1 MKQSKK
7 RVFTALLGVTILAS
21 GALLISGLAS
31 ASAAAI
37 PVLNMGSSASFGV
50 LANSEITSATASSI
64 SGSEGSNI
72 GIGSGTAATGVISY
86 TGSQVLAGTSLTALV
101 AAASALA
108 DSRGGTTTGA
118 ELGGQTLAPGAYTNG
133 TFEITGNLTLNAA
146 GVPSAVFIL
155 RSTSTLVTAV
165 ASTVTLAGGAQAC
178 NVFWQIGSSATLGAS
193 STMVGHVIAQSS
205 ISTGAGSVVN
215 GQLIAVT
222 AAVTLGGTTIANNS
236 CAAVTPVVPTT
247 PAPVVTTPVT
257 PVVPATPA
265 VVPATPAVVPTTP
278 APVVTTPVTPV
289 VPATPAVVPATPAVV
304 PATPAV
310 VPAILHVVKVV
321 INTHDGTSTAT
332 SFVIHV
338 THNGKDVTGSPMST
352 IGGTGNT
359 YSLAPGNYIVYEE
372 PTNGYRGVWSGNIS
386 TGGGVSLSA
395 GQDLTV
401 TRTNYDMGTSAV
413 APATVVTPTPD
424 VPAPVTETV
433 SGGQLPN
440 TASPWGNW
448 LLAGSFLMLVG
459 VVGLI
464 SRKVLA
470 K

>member
-236 CAAVTPVVPTT
+236 CAAVTPVVP
-247 PAPVVTTPVT
+247 ASE
-257 PVVPATPA
+257 
-265 VVPATPAVVPTTP
+265 

>member
-21 GALLISGLAS
+21 GALLISGLSS
-31 ASAAAI
+31 ANAAAI

-265 VVPATPAVVPTTP
+265 VVPATPAVVP
-278 APVVTTPVTPV
+278 
-289 VPATPAVVPATPAVV
+289 ATPAVV

-352 IGGTGNT
+352 IGGTGDT

>member
-21 GALLISGLAS
+21 GALLISGLSS
-31 ASAAAI
+31 ANAAAI

-265 VVPATPAVVPTTP
+265 VVPATPAVVP
-278 APVVTTPVTPV
+278 
-289 VPATPAVVPATPAVV
+289 ATPAVVPATPAVV

-352 IGGTGNT
+352 IGGTGDT

>member
-265 VVPATPAVVPTTP
+265 VVPATPAVVP
-278 APVVTTPVTPV
+278 
-289 VPATPAVVPATPAVV
+289 
-304 PATPAV
+304 
-310 VPAILHVVKVV
+310 AILHVVKVV

-352 IGGTGNT
+352 IGGTGDT

>member
-21 GALLISGLAS
+21 GALLISGLSS
-31 ASAAAI
+31 ANAAAI

-265 VVPATPAVVPTTP
+265 VVPATPAVVP
-278 APVVTTPVTPV
+278 
-289 VPATPAVVPATPAVV
+289 
-304 PATPAV
+304 
-310 VPAILHVVKVV
+310 AILHVVKVV

-352 IGGTGNT
+352 IGGTGDT

>member
-265 VVPATPAVVPTTP
+265 VVPATPAVVP
-278 APVVTTPVTPV
+278 
-289 VPATPAVVPATPAVV
+289 
-304 PATPAV
+304 
-310 VPAILHVVKVV
+310 AILHVVKVV

>member
-21 GALLISGLAS
+21 GALLISGLSS
-31 ASAAAI
+31 ANAAAI

-265 VVPATPAVVPTTP
+265 VVPATPAVVP
-278 APVVTTPVTPV
+278 
-289 VPATPAVVPATPAVV
+289 
-304 PATPAV
+304 ATPAV

-352 IGGTGNT
+352 IGGTGDT

>member
-265 VVPATPAVVPTTP
+265 VVPATPAVVP
-278 APVVTTPVTPV
+278 
-289 VPATPAVVPATPAVV
+289 ATPAVV

>member
-165 ASTVTLAGGAQAC
+165 ASTVTLAGGAKAC

-265 VVPATPAVVPTTP
+265 VVPATPAVVP
-278 APVVTTPVTPV
+278 
-289 VPATPAVVPATPAVV
+289 ATPAVV

-352 IGGTGNT
+352 IGGTGDT

>member
-21 GALLISGLAS
+21 GALLISGLSS
-31 ASAAAI
+31 ANAAAI

-265 VVPATPAVVPTTP
+265 VVPATPAVVP
-278 APVVTTPVTPV
+278 
-289 VPATPAVVPATPAVV
+289 
-304 PATPAV
+304 
-310 VPAILHVVKVV
+310 AILHVVKVV

-352 IGGTGNT
+352 IGGAGDT

>member
-265 VVPATPAVVPTTP
+265 VVPATPAVVP
-278 APVVTTPVTPV
+278 
-289 VPATPAVVPATPAVV
+289 
-304 PATPAV
+304 ATPAV

-352 IGGTGNT
+352 IGGTGDT

>member
-21 GALLISGLAS
+21 GALLISGLSS
-31 ASAAAI
+31 ANAAAI

-236 CAAVTPVVPTT
+236 CAAVTPVVP
-247 PAPVVTTPVT
+247 ASE
-257 PVVPATPA
+257 
-265 VVPATPAVVPTTP
+265 

-310 VPAILHVVKVV
+310 VPATPAVVPATPAVVPAVVPAILHVVKVV
-321 INTHDGTSTAT
+321 INTHDGTSIAT

>member
-236 CAAVTPVVPTT
+236 CAAVTPVVPASE
-247 PAPVVTTPVT
+247 APVVTTPVT
-257 PVVPATPA
+257 P

-278 APVVTTPVTPV
+278 APVVTTPVTP
-289 VPATPAVVPATPAVV
+289 VVPATPAVV

-352 IGGTGNT
+352 IGGTGDT

>member
-257 PVVPATPA
+257 L
-265 VVPATPAVVPTTP
+265 
-278 APVVTTPVTPV
+278 V

-352 IGGTGNT
+352 IGGTGDT

>member
-1 MKQSKK
+1 M
-7 RVFTALLGVTILAS
+7 
-21 GALLISGLAS
+21 
-31 ASAAAI
+31 
-37 PVLNMGSSASFGV
+37 
-50 LANSEITSATASSI
+50 
-64 SGSEGSNI
+64 
-72 GIGSGTAATGVISY
+72 
-86 TGSQVLAGTSLTALV
+86 
-101 AAASALA
+101 
-108 DSRGGTTTGA
+108 
-118 ELGGQTLAPGAYTNG
+118 
-133 TFEITGNLTLNAA
+133 
-146 GVPSAVFIL
+146 
-155 RSTSTLVTAV
+155 
-165 ASTVTLAGGAQAC
+165 
-178 NVFWQIGSSATLGAS
+178 
-193 STMVGHVIAQSS
+193 
-205 ISTGAGSVVN
+205 
-215 GQLIAVT
+215 
-222 AAVTLGGTTIANNS
+222 
-236 CAAVTPVVPTT
+236 
-247 PAPVVTTPVT
+247 
-257 PVVPATPA
+257 
-265 VVPATPAVVPTTP
+265 
-278 APVVTTPVTPV
+278 
-289 VPATPAVVPATPAVV
+289 
-304 PATPAV
+304 
-310 VPAILHVVKVV
+310 PAILHVVKVV

-352 IGGTGNT
+352 IGGTGDT

>member
-21 GALLISGLAS
+21 GALLISGLSS
-31 ASAAAI
+31 ANAAAI

-265 VVPATPAVVPTTP
+265 VVPATPAVVP
-278 APVVTTPVTPV
+278 
-289 VPATPAVVPATPAVV
+289 ATPAVVPATPAVV

-352 IGGTGNT
+352 IGGTGDT

-413 APATVVTPTPD
+413 APVTVVTPTPD
-424 VPAPVTETV
+424 VSAPVTETV
-433 SGGQLPN
+433 TGGQLPN

>member
-265 VVPATPAVVPTTP
+265 VVPATPAVVP
-278 APVVTTPVTPV
+278 
-289 VPATPAVVPATPAVV
+289 ATPAVV

-352 IGGTGNT
+352 IGGTGDT

>member
-265 VVPATPAVVPTTP
+265 VVPATPAVVP
-278 APVVTTPVTPV
+278 
-289 VPATPAVVPATPAVV
+289 
-304 PATPAV
+304 ATPAV

>member
-21 GALLISGLAS
+21 GALLISGLSS
-31 ASAAAI
+31 ANAAAI

-265 VVPATPAVVPTTP
+265 VVPATPAVVP
-278 APVVTTPVTPV
+278 
-289 VPATPAVVPATPAVV
+289 
-304 PATPAV
+304 ATPAV

-352 IGGTGNT
+352 IGGAGDT

>member
-265 VVPATPAVVPTTP
+265 VVPATPAVVP
-278 APVVTTPVTPV
+278 
-289 VPATPAVVPATPAVV
+289 
-304 PATPAV
+304 ATPAV

-352 IGGTGNT
+352 IGGAGDT

>member
-21 GALLISGLAS
+21 GALLISGLSS
-31 ASAAAI
+31 ANAAAI

-222 AAVTLGGTTIANNS
+222 AAVTLGGTTIANNR
-236 CAAVTPVVPTT
+236 CAAVTPVVPASE
-247 PAPVVTTPVT
+247 APVVTTPVT

-265 VVPATPAVVPTTP
+265 VVPATPA
-278 APVVTTPVTPV
+278 V

-352 IGGTGNT
+352 IGGTGDT

>member
-236 CAAVTPVVPTT
+236 CAAVTPVVPAT
-247 PAPVVTTPVT
+247 PAPVVTPPVT
-257 PVVPATPA
+257 P
-265 VVPATPAVVPTTP
+265 
-278 APVVTTPVTPV
+278 
-289 VPATPAVVPATPAVV
+289 VVPATPAVV

-352 IGGTGNT
+352 IGGTGDT

>member
-21 GALLISGLAS
+21 GALLISGLSS
-31 ASAAAI
+31 ANAAAI

-236 CAAVTPVVPTT
+236 CAAVTPVVPASE
-247 PAPVVTTPVT
+247 APVVTTPVT

-265 VVPATPAVVPTTP
+265 VV
-278 APVVTTPVTPV
+278 
-289 VPATPAVVPATPAVV
+289 
-304 PATPAV
+304 PAV

-321 INTHDGTSTAT
+321 INTHDGTSIAT

>member
-265 VVPATPAVVPTTP
+265 VVPATPAVVP
-278 APVVTTPVTPV
+278 
-289 VPATPAVVPATPAVV
+289 ATPAVVPATPAVV

>member
-236 CAAVTPVVPTT
+236 CAAVTPVVPASE
-247 PAPVVTTPVT
+247 APVVTTPVT

-265 VVPATPAVVPTTP
+265 VVPATPA
-278 APVVTTPVTPV
+278 V

-352 IGGTGNT
+352 IGGTGDT

>member
-21 GALLISGLAS
+21 SALMISGLSS
-31 ASAAAI
+31 ANAAAI

-118 ELGGQTLAPGAYTNG
+118 ELGGQILAPGAYTNG

-146 GVPSAVFIL
+146 GDPSAVFIL
-155 RSTSTLVTAV
+155 RSASTLVTAL

-236 CAAVTPVVPTT
+236 CAAVTPVVPAT
-247 PAPVVTTPVT
+247 PAPVVTP
-257 PVVPATPA
+257 
-265 VVPATPAVVPTTP
+265 
-278 APVVTTPVTPV
+278 PVTPV

-352 IGGTGNT
+352 IGGTGDT

>member
-21 GALLISGLAS
+21 GALLISGLSS
-31 ASAAAI
+31 ANAAAI

-265 VVPATPAVVPTTP
+265 VVPATPAVVP
-278 APVVTTPVTPV
+278 
-289 VPATPAVVPATPAVV
+289 
-304 PATPAV
+304 
-310 VPAILHVVKVV
+310 AILHVVKVV

>member
-21 GALLISGLAS
+21 GALLISGLSS
-31 ASAAAI
+31 ANAAAI

-236 CAAVTPVVPTT
+236 CAAVTPVVP
-247 PAPVVTTPVT
+247 ASE
-257 PVVPATPA
+257 
-265 VVPATPAVVPTTP
+265 

-304 PATPAV
+304 PAV

-321 INTHDGTSTAT
+321 INTHDGTSIAT